1 MPSVMWRGV
10 AAPLWLVLI
19 FMQRRDDFNSRS
31 LSCPAEGR
39 RSLAVTSA
47 PGQLEARCFSTTTS
61 PPRGVEGR
69 RSSTVTG
76 APGH

>member
-1 MPSVMWRGV
+1 MPYVMWRGV

-47 PGQLEARCFSTTTS
+47 PGQLELSAS
-61 PPRGVEGR
+61 PQRLALVVAWKEGE
-69 RSSTVTG
+69 
-76 APGH
+76 AQL